1 MAEKLT
7 DKSVRGLQAPPKS
20 NRITYDSEVAGFGI
34 RVTAAGARSFVLNY
48 RRKAD
53 GLDRRWTIGSFPDWG
68 TGAAR
73 DEARRLK
80 RAIDG
85 GADPVGESKVD
96 RVAPTVADLCDRF
109 AEEFIPRLRPTSARD
124 YAIAIRKYIKPALGR
139 HKVVRVTH
147 GDIAA
152 LHRRITPSASYQANK
167 TVALLSR
174 LFNLAIRWGWRADNP
189 AKGIERN
196 QEIKRHRYLSP
207 DELSRLTVA
216 LAKHPDQQAANIFR
230 LLLLTG
236 ARRGEVL
243 AAKWDDIDLAGGVWT
258 KPGATT
264 KQKTLHRVPL
274 SAPARQLLADLH
286 RGRGESDYVF
296 PGRLGGHR
304 VEVKGSWAALC
315 KTAKLTNLRI
325 HDLRH
330 SYASQLVSA
339 GFSLPI
345 IGALLGHTQPSTT
358 HRYAHLA
365 DDPLRVA
372 TERVGA
378 IVAGKTDAEV
388 VPLKR
393 AQ

>member
-7 DKSVRGLQAPPKS
+7 DKRVRALQAPPKS
-20 NRITYDSEVAGFGI
+20 NRITYDSEVSGFGL

-53 GLDRRWTIGSFPDWG
+53 GLDRRWTIGSFPDWT

-73 DEARRLK
+73 DEAKRLK
-80 RAIDG
+80 RLIDG
-85 GADPVGESKVD
+85 GADPVGDNKTD
-96 RVAPTVADLCDRF
+96 RAAPTVAELCDRF
-109 AEEFIPRLRPTSARD
+109 AQEFIPRLRPASGRD
-124 YAIAIRKYIKPALGR
+124 YGIAIRKYIRPALGR
-139 HKVVRVTH
+139 HKVASVTH

-152 LHRRITPSASYQANK
+152 LHRRITVSASYQANR

-174 LFNLAIRWGWRADNP
+174 LFNLAVRWGWRADNP

-196 QEIKRHRYLSP
+196 QETKRHRYLSP

-216 LAKHPDQQAANIFR
+216 LAEHPDQQAADILR

-236 ARRGEVL
+236 ARRGEVQ
-243 AAKWDDIDLAGGVWT
+243 AAKWADLDLAAGVWV

-286 RGRGESDYVF
+286 RDRGETEYVF

-304 VEVKGSWAALC
+304 VELKWNWAAIC
-315 KTAKLTNLRI
+315 KAARLNELRI

-365 DDPLRVA
+365 DDPLRAA

-378 IVAGKTDAEV
+378 MLAGAPDADVLSLKTS
-388 VPLKR
+388 
-393 AQ
+393 